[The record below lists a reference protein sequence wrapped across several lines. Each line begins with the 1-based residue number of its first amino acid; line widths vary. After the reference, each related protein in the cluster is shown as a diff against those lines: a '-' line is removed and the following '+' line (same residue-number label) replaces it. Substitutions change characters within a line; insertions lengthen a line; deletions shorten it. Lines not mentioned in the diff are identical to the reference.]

1 MYFPVGWPKTINLNF
16 SSSEVKE
23 VNSLACD
30 GFKILIAVI
39 SDNSLGIYYAKPL
52 IPITFHERN
61 EESLEKYGTNR
72 HVIWKPD
79 SSKLAVITSK
89 GCLLFYQ
96 VEVDTNNSHG
106 IFNQIDPPSANLKRD
121 SAELFIKEVI
131 PSMCLKEHFHVTM
144 DSLVTSISCIS
155 LTDIMVTTDNCKMIK
170 LQWDTL
176 EDGNENST
184 IVDLTRI
191 TFYMQQNSAHV
202 PQKNPMTAYIKSLE
216 YSPLNGGFAA
226 VFSDFRAAF
235 LSVSLMKFGQ
245 EEITGF
251 WIPALDDATV
261 CSINH
266 KFRLLSFG
274 RSNSEVAVYGFDD
287 TTCGLEFSHKL
298 SLSSKVYPGS
308 LGAVCELKWTPDG
321 CAIAVAWENGE
332 NICFFILCNQKLF
345 KVRSNCLKLV
355 YSWIIQGFHWYSMEI
370 FLEVLS

>member
-16 SSSEVKE
+16 SSEGAE
-23 VNSLACD
+23 INSLACD

-39 SDNSLGIYYAKPL
+39 SDYSLGIYYAKPL
-52 IPITFHERN
+52 IPITFHVRN
-61 EESLEKYGTNR
+61 DESLEQFGTNR
-72 HVIWKPD
+72 HVTWKPD

-96 VEVDTNNSHG
+96 VEVDNSNTQG
-106 IFNQIDPPSANLKRD
+106 IFNQIDPPFNNLKRD

-131 PSMCLKEHFHVTM
+131 PRMTVKEHYHVTM
-144 DSLVTSISCIS
+144 DSLVTSITCIS
-155 LTDIMVTTDNCKMIK
+155 LADIMVTTDNCKMIK

-176 EDGNENST
+176 EDGNESST
-184 IVDLTRI
+184 IVDLTKI
-191 TFYMQQNSAHV
+191 AFYTQQNAVHV
-202 PQKNPMTAYIKSLE
+202 PQKTPVNSYIKSLE

-245 EEITGF
+245 EELTGF
-251 WIPALDDATV
+251 WIPALDDTTV

-274 RSNSEVAVYGFDD
+274 RSNSEVYVYGFDD
-287 TTCGLEFSHKL
+287 SSGGLEFSHKL
-298 SLSSKVYPGS
+298 SLSSKVYPGA

-332 NICFFILCNQKLF
+332 FFLTFVTVLF
-345 KVRSNCLKLV
+345 VVKVFWL
-355 YSWIIQGFHWYSMEI
+355 
-370 FLEVLS
+370 

>member
-1 MYFPVGWPKTINLNF
+1 M
-16 SSSEVKE
+16 
-23 VNSLACD
+23 NSLACD

-39 SDNSLGIYYAKPL
+39 TDYSLGIFYAKPL
-52 IPITFHERN
+52 IPITFHVRDD
-61 EESLEKYGTNR
+61 ESLEKYGTNH

-89 GCLLFYQ
+89 GCLLFYEM
-96 VEVDTNNSHG
+96 VVDSNNTQG
-106 IFNQIDPPSANLKRD
+106 VFNQIDPPFANMKRD

-131 PSMCLKEHFHVTM
+131 PRMSVKEHFHVIM
-144 DSLVTSISCIS
+144 DSVVTFISCIS
-155 LTDIMVTTDNCKMIK
+155 LTDIMVTTDNSKMIR

-176 EDGNENST
+176 KDGKETST

-191 TFYMQQNSAHV
+191 TFYTQQNSVHV
-202 PQKNPMTAYIKSLE
+202 PQKTPTNSYITSLE

-226 VFSDFRAAF
+226 VFSDSRAAF

-251 WIPALDDATV
+251 WIPALDDSTV

-287 TTCGLEFSHKL
+287 SSGGLEFSHKL

-321 CAIAVAWENGE
+321 CAIAVAWSNGE
-332 NICFFILCNQKLF
+332 FMEDLTGRNFFW
-345 KVRSNCLKLV
+345 LV
-355 YSWIIQGFHWYSMEI
+355 
-370 FLEVLS
+370 LVLY